1 MSFINNPIGRAVACC
16 VLFCAYNMLLAQ
28 TGIIEGQLLDG
39 DNETALS
46 YANVTLVKEGAPIG
60 TVTDEYG
67 RYRLVNVPVGEQ
79 TVRLSFLGY
88 ETLEIQVAV
97 REDEVTDMG
106 ETVMRPQNLLG
117 VEVVVT
123 GQLKGQQAAINQQV
137 NSNTIVNVVS
147 SERIREVPDNNA
159 AETIG
164 RLPGVTI
171 NRNAGEGSQVTVRGA
186 SPRFNNVT
194 VNGQAIPP
202 TGNSSRAV
210 DLSLISSD
218 ILQGIEVFKALT
230 PDKNG
235 DAIGGSINLV
245 TRTAEE
251 GFHGLAQFEV
261 GYHSLIEDIGT
272 YRGSATLSNRFFGDK
287 VGLILTGSG
296 HRANRNVDRFSA
308 GYENQDQDTSFIPIV
323 NVSNVNLLSRIET
336 RDRFNASVTADYA
349 FNSGEIVFDYFFS
362 NTLRDIEERSINFSP
377 DRSTVGYG
385 YNRRDQE
392 QTLHSFALR
401 GTHELAE
408 NLLTWNLGRSITQ
421 TGTPLS
427 YGMGAA
433 QEGAYASDFPFDA
446 PASQVPVFVNYDI
459 NNTFTSGIF
468 GYGFNAVEDAN
479 WTAQVD
485 FKAPFSI
492 QDNVNGYLKF
502 GGQVRDK
509 NRVRNSPGFGV
520 RDGDA
525 YFQQFQEEFPNFNR
539 IDRIYFFENFR
550 DPDFDSYQFPNGDTY
565 VLPYA
570 FDGEVV
576 EDIYNQFVGGDIFQ
590 QIQTSILDDNDI
602 SEQIL
607 SGYGMAELNFG
618 ERTMLLLGARYES
631 TRNDFTGFETLCRGS
646 GFAPCRPLVDTS
658 ASSVKGVLLPMA
670 HLRYKFNDQFS
681 LRLAATR
688 SLSRPDFLNL
698 TPFTQIS
705 QTGNN
710 RSVNSGSIDLE
721 IPTAWNYDAIF
732 TWFSKYGYVSV
743 SGFYK
748 QIYDIDI
755 DIRQR
760 DFSGTRQT
768 NPFYG
773 YFRTNPINAPRPT
786 DLYGG
791 EIELQ
796 TSFYFLPKPFDG
808 ITLSA
813 NYSLTRSET
822 AYPFYPIV
830 YPPPEFNPTVLD
842 TFRLNR
848 TQGQANSIAN
858 FTLGYEKD
866 GFSGRVSMNYQGDKL
881 ASSGGSEFS
890 DVFTREYIRW
900 DASLTQK
907 FGQSWQ
913 VLVNLINIGNRP
925 EQNYQYIESQPTF
938 EEYYGWQ
945 ANLGLRYRF

>member
-1 MSFINNPIGRAVACC
+1 MQGRSTHSSCLIFLVWG
-16 VLFCAYNMLLAQ
+16 FCSTCLLAQ
-28 TGIIEGQLLDG
+28 TGIVEGQVIDG
-39 DNETALS
+39 EIDGPLS
-46 YANVTLVKEGAPIG
+46 YANATIVKEGAPVG
-60 TVTDEYG
+60 TVTDVDG
-67 RYRLVNVPVGEQ
+67 SFRLVNVPVGTQ
-79 TVRLSFLGY
+79 LVRISFIGY
-88 ETLEIQVAV
+88 ETVELPVEVIDDQTTELGEIVLSPA
-97 REDEVTDMG
+97 
-106 ETVMRPQNLLG
+106 NLLG

-123 GQLKGQQAAINQQV
+123 AQLKGQQAAINQQV

-171 NRNAGEGSQVTVRGA
+171 NRNAGEGSQVTIRGA

-251 GFHGLAQFEV
+251 GFHGLIQGEV

-272 YRGSATLSNRFFGDK
+272 YRGSATISNRFFEEKIG
-287 VGLILTGSG
+287 VILTGSA
-296 HRANRNVDRFSA
+296 HRANRNVDVFNA
-308 GYENQDQDTSFIPIV
+308 GYENQDQDTSFVPIV
-323 NVSNVNLLSRIET
+323 NVANVGLTNRLET
-336 RDRFNASVTADYA
+336 RDRYNASVTTDYT
-349 FNSGEIVFDYFFS
+349 FKTGSLVFDYFFS
-362 NTLRDIEERSINFSP
+362 NTLRDIEERSIDFSP

-385 YNRRDQE
+385 YNKRDQE
-392 QTLHSFALR
+392 QTLHNFALR
-401 GTHELAE
+401 GTHQFAE
-408 NLLTWNLGRSITQ
+408 NELTWNVGRSITQ
-421 TGTPLS
+421 TGTPIS
-427 YGMGAA
+427 YGIGAA
-433 QEGAYASDFPFDA
+433 QEGAYQSDFPFDA
-446 PASQVPVFVNYDI
+446 PPELVPVFVNYDI
-459 NNTFTSGIF
+459 DRTFTGATF
-468 GYGFNAVEDAN
+468 GYGFNEVEDAN
-479 WTAQVD
+479 WNAQVD
-485 FKAPFSI
+485 FKAPFTL
-492 QDNVNGYLKF
+492 DNINGFFKF

-509 NRVRNSPGFGV
+509 QRSRTSPSFAI
-520 RDGDA
+520 RDGDL
-525 YFQQFQEEFPNFNR
+525 YFQRFQEEYPDFNR
-539 IDRIYFFENFR
+539 IDRVYFFDNFR
-550 DPDFDSYQFPNGDTY
+550 DPDFDNYQFPNGDTY
-565 VLPYA
+565 VIPYA
-570 FDGEVV
+570 FDGEIVR
-576 EDIYNQFVGGDIFQ
+576 EIYERFRDEGFTEVPASTI
-590 QIQTSILDDNDI
+590 DDNTI

-607 SGYGMAELNFG
+607 AGYAMTELNFG
-618 ERTMLLLGARYES
+618 ERTMLLLGARYEN
-631 TRNDFTGFETLCRGS
+631 TANDFGGNQGFCRGS
-646 GFAPCRPLVDTS
+646 GFFACSFSDTS
-658 ASSVKGVLLPMA
+658 ATSSRGVLLPMA
-670 HLRYKFNDQFS
+670 HIRYKFNDQFS

-688 SLSRPDFLNL
+688 SLTRPDFLNL

-705 QTGNN
+705 QSGNN
-710 RSVNSGSIDLE
+710 RSVNSGSIDLK

-732 TWFSKYGYVSV
+732 TWFSQYGYVSL

-748 QIYDIDI
+748 EIYDIDI

-773 YFRTNPINAPRPT
+773 YFRTNPINAPQPT
-786 DLYGG
+786 SLYGG
-791 EIELQ
+791 EIEVQ

-830 YPPPEFNPTVLD
+830 YPAPEFTPTVLD

-848 TQGQANSIAN
+848 TQGQANTIAN
-858 FTLGYEKD
+858 FTLGYEKG
-866 GFSGRVSMNYQGDKL
+866 GFSGRVSMNYQGNKL

-900 DASLTQK
+900 DASLTQRV
-907 FGQSWQ
+907 GERWQ
-913 VLVNLINIGNRP
+913 ILINLINIGNRP
-925 EQNYQYIESQPTF
+925 EQNFQYIESQPTS
-938 EEYYGWQ
+938 EEFYGWQ
-945 ANLGLRYRF
+945 ANTGLRYRF